1 MITGRSGRPIPSVRW
16 CAPLL
21 GITRV
26 PCRVTEWC
34 ARPVVRIGVGLE
46 KERRSGLVSEC
57 EVNRKVQGRCSSK
70 LRVRESRSWGSRAA
84 GGNSASL
91 LPFVARLSIQ
101 PISATP
107 TTSKIYKR
115 YGRPSPA
122 AMGRRPERPS
132 DYKTQDV
139 DHPRPTRLHCPDH
152 RHNLK
157 GPTIYL
163 LPLSTRLTSS
173 SPSHPRMPSPRRLL
187 VKLLQPKRWTL

>member
-1 MITGRSGRPIPSVRW
+1 MITGRSGRPILSVRW

-46 KERRSGLVSEC
+46 KERRSDSVSEC

-91 LPFVARLSIQ
+91 LPFVARLSYSTSPQHQ
-101 PISATP
+101 PLSENAKDMAVPLPPQWVVDLNAPPTTKPKTSTIPDPPGYTAPTTV
-107 TTSKIYKR
+107 TTSKV
-115 YGRPSPA
+115 RPSTFY
-122 AMGRRPERPS
+122 RP
-132 DYKTQDV
+132 
-139 DHPRPTRLHCPDH
+139 
-152 RHNLK
+152 
-157 GPTIYL
+157 
-163 LPLSTRLTSS
+163 LPN
-173 SPSHPRMPSPRRLL
+173 
-187 VKLLQPKRWTL
+187 